1 MLKKVLSLA
10 TLYSLLSAA
19 VVAACIFFSR
29 MSVVLRPGDTVPAS
43 VASEIA
49 QISFMQT
56 SPQQL
61 ETRHLPAPS
70 NAYSPAC

>member
-43 VASEIA
+43 VAS
-49 QISFMQT
+49 
-56 SPQQL
+56 
-61 ETRHLPAPS
+61 
-70 NAYSPAC
+70 